1 MKVGDLII
9 FHEEK
14 VDVAGLIV
22 ARTDVGD
29 DNDAVLVKYADSPGL
44 DPLHFYEYELEEW
57 VKDGSIKIQYAT

>member
-1 MKVGDLII
+1 MII

-29 DNDAVLVKYADSPGL
+29 DNDAVLVKYTDSPGL
-44 DPLHFYEYELEEW
+44 DALHYYEYELEEW
-57 VKDGSIKIQYAT
+57 DEDGSIKIQHAT